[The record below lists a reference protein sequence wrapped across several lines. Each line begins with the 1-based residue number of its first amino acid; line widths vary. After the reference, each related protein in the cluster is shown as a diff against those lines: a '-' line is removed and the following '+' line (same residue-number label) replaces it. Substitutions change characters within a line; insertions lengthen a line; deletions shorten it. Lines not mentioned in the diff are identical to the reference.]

1 MLDEFRIPWAETDK
15 LLKGQVNDYRKI
27 KSGIHIS
34 LLGTTR
40 GGKTTLATG
49 GPTGRGILSHFE
61 NCLLIDS
68 TGDPGF
74 ISDYGKPLAKY
85 GSIKGHRR
93 LTVSNMSTESRGKI
107 HKAVGKAV
115 DQGQVA
121 VYFDEIRQIS
131 DSEYFNLKKLVD
143 YLYLFCAKRGVS
155 VIGGTQAP
163 RWIPSSVYDQSKIQF
178 IFGMRDERVMKR
190 LAEIAGDKN
199 VRTVIPNLGQYEFA
213 MIQTDGSM
221 IVSKFEIPKS
231 APKVQPEKRIE
242 IYRG

>member
-1 MLDEFRIPWAETDK
+1 M
-15 LLKGQVNDYRKI
+15 
-27 KSGIHIS
+27 
-34 LLGTTR
+34 LGTTR

-49 GPTGRGILSHFE
+49 GPTGNGILRHFE
-61 NCLLIDS
+61 HALLIDS

-74 ISDYGKPLAKY
+74 ISEYGKPLAKY

-93 LTVSNMSTESRGKI
+93 LSVTDMGSASRIKI

-115 DQGQVA
+115 AQGNIA
-121 VYFDEIRQIS
+121 IYFDEIRQIS
-131 DSEYFNLKKLVD
+131 DKEYFDLKKLVD

-155 VIGGTQAP
+155 VVGGTQAP
-163 RWIPSSVYDQSKIQF
+163 RWIPSSVYDQSKIQC

-190 LAEIAGDKN
+190 LAEIAGDRN
-199 VRTVIPNLGQYEFA
+199 VRTVIPNLGLYEFA

-231 APKVQPEKRIE
+231 APKVQPEKKVV
-242 IYRG
+242 IYRA